1 MSKRRKSHR
10 APTALKVGDPKLIVE
25 QVEPSSPP
33 EADRLPDKPP
43 ARIPETAAIKRGIRW
58 GALLASALGG
68 LLALA
73 SGLWLGDLVTAMAGR
88 GDWLGWLTLGLL
100 GLAGFSALMI
110 ALAEIW
116 ALFRLRH
123 LGDLRQTAQ
132 SAINHD
138 DLEEAR
144 KASLGVKALYASRDD
159 LAWGR
164 SQLADHEGDVM
175 DARDRLV
182 LSERTLVMPLDDQV
196 SSLIAATARRVSVVT
211 AVSPS
216 TITDMIAVA
225 FFNLRLLRRIAAIYG
240 ARPGML
246 GLMRLASMVVTHI
259 ALSGGIAIGDDLLQQ
274 LIGQRLTAKLSA
286 RLGEGVFNG
295 ALTARIGL
303 ATIDVCRPL
312 PFIEATR
319 PRFRDL
325 LTLVL
330 K

>member
-1 MSKRRKSHR
+1 MSKSRKAQR
-10 APTALKVGDPKLIVE
+10 APTALKADDPKLIVE
-25 QVEPSSPP
+25 QVEPLHPP
-33 EADRLPDKPP
+33 GAQSLPDKPP
-43 ARIPETAAIKRGIRW
+43 ARIPESAALKRGIRW
-58 GALLASALGG
+58 GAFLASALGG

-73 SGLWLGDLVTAMAGR
+73 SGLWLGDLVTAMVGR
-88 GDWLGWLTLGLL
+88 NDWLGWLTLGLL
-100 GLAGFSALMI
+100 ALAGLSAFMM

-116 ALFRLRH
+116 ALFKLRRL
-123 LGDLRQTAQ
+123 GNLRQSAQ
-132 SAINHD
+132 SAIDHD
-138 DLEEAR
+138 DLEGAR
-144 KASLGVKALYASRDD
+144 KAALGVKTLYASRDD

-164 SQLADHEGDVM
+164 SQLAEHEGDVM

-182 LSERTLVMPLDDQV
+182 LSERTLVKPLDEQV

-216 TITDMIAVA
+216 TITDMVAVA

-246 GLMRLASMVVTHI
+246 GLMRLARMVVTHI
-259 ALSGGIAIGDDLLQQ
+259 ALTGGIAIGDDLLQQ

-325 LTLVL
+325 LALVL

>member
-1 MSKRRKSHR
+1 MTGKSQKYR
-10 APTALKVGDPKLIVE
+10 APTALEADDPNLIVE
-25 QVEPSSPP
+25 AAEPAPRQETAAPP
-33 EADRLPDKPP
+33 ATPP
-43 ARIPETAAIKRGIRW
+43 ARIPDAAAIGRGIRW
-58 GALLASALGG
+58 AGILASAVGG
-68 LLALA
+68 LLMLA
-73 SGLWLGDLVTAMAGR
+73 AGLWLGDVVTSLLGR
-88 GDWLGWLTLGLL
+88 SDWLGWLALGLL

-110 ALAEIW
+110 ALSEIW
-116 ALFRLRH
+116 GLFRLRR
-123 LGDLRQTAQ
+123 LGNLRQIAQ

-138 DLEEAR
+138 DKDDAR
-144 KASLGVKALYASRDD
+144 KAFLGVGTLYASRED

-164 SQLADHEGDVM
+164 SRLADHEGDVM
-175 DARDRLV
+175 DARDRLI
-182 LSERTLVMPLDDQV
+182 LTERELVVPLDTQA
-196 SSLIAATARRVSVVT
+196 SSLIAATARRVSILT

-216 TITDMIAVA
+216 SITDMIAVA
-225 FFNLRLLRRIAAIYG
+225 VLNLRMLRRIAAIYG
-240 ARPGML
+240 ARPGTL
-246 GLMRLASMVVTHI
+246 GLMRLARMVVTHI
-259 ALSGGIAIGDDLLQQ
+259 VLTGGIAIGDDFLQQ

-325 LTLVL
+325 LALVL